1 MARHSLKVW
10 DARVKENI
18 LAVIMYAACDH
29 EKTDDYEDVEIPR
42 RSKGQSKDDI
52 RGTKGRRN

>member
-1 MARHSLKVW
+1 MARHSLKEW
-10 DARVKENI
+10 DARDIKENI

-42 RSKGQSKDDI
+42 RSKGQSKNDI
-52 RGTKGRRN
+52 QGKK